1 MLARWLDINKVE
13 ATTANFLD
21 IILYSKEQMILE
33 NESTGMPDIYEGMN
47 YDYGIVSIK
56 P

>member
-33 NESTGMPDIYEGMN
+33 NESTGMPDTYEGMN